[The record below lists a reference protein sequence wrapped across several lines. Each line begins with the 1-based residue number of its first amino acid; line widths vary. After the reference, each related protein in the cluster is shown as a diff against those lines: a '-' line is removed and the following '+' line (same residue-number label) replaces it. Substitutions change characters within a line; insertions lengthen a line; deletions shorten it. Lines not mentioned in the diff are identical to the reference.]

1 MTMSDE
7 NRKLDGN
14 AAGGLLGEIFA
25 WEMTTAVSTC
35 ASCGATGA
43 VATVEVYVRAP
54 GMVLRCPAC
63 GGVLLRAVRDDGRVW
78 LDARGISCLELRAP
92 A

>member
-1 MTMSDE
+1 MRDE
-7 NRKLDGN
+7 DLRLDGN

-25 WEMTTAVSTC
+25 WEMTTATSTC
-35 ASCGATGA
+35 AGCGATGA
-43 VATVEVYVRAP
+43 VATLEAYVHAP
-54 GMVLRCPAC
+54 GTVLRCPAC
-63 GGVLLRAVRDDGRVW
+63 GAVLLRAARENGRVW